1 MDKTLTLE
9 RTRMTSVKRSTSPMN
24 PRRILFLISA
34 ISSLEVSKCVEIHK
48 LSVPSLVKYGAMG
61 EVFLD
66 CDFNHSVEEEKQLE
80 VKWYHN
86 DEHSPFF
93 QWLPGSNR
101 SPQVIGDFF
110 RDHLDPNAKQHL
122 FPASSTHRDADV
134 DARPA
139 SANASAAVTNRNHT
153 LRLFNIVPEL
163 SGTYKCKVSS
173 LIDEDFKQMDM
184 LVYSYPE
191 KVEFE
196 QRGTPALEE
205 VEVECAVRGIY
216 PQPKI
221 AVTWLDRDGTSY
233 SRFEPMLITP
243 NANDSSLL
251 DCALHFKLNQSS
263 LPSETSFT
271 CEVQLPETEMR
282 TVKTAVYYPGP
293 GARADDIPSP
303 ESSPNQSDWTTA
315 SCANDVKSSHG
326 ALSSV
331 YEMLLLAV
339 QLKLLV

>member
-1 MDKTLTLE
+1 MKAGGAGALPVCFAFVLQL
-9 RTRMTSVKRSTSPMN
+9 MYLVSIV
-24 PRRILFLISA
+24 
-34 ISSLEVSKCVEIHK
+34 VSKCVEIHK

-93 QWLPGSNR
+93 QVGIFWAYMAYIRDQSKVERDSYDIDHSLQWLPGSNR

-139 SANASAAVTNRNHT
+139 SANASTAVTNRNHT

-184 LVYSYPE
+184 LVYCEYNLS
-191 KVEFE
+191 VS
-196 QRGTPALEE
+196 A
-205 VEVECAVRGIY
+205 
-216 PQPKI
+216 
-221 AVTWLDRDGTSY
+221 
-233 SRFEPMLITP
+233 SRQEGKF
-243 NANDSSLL
+243 
-251 DCALHFKLNQSS
+251 
-263 LPSETSFT
+263 SE
-271 CEVQLPETEMR
+271 
-282 TVKTAVYYPGP
+282 
-293 GARADDIPSP
+293 
-303 ESSPNQSDWTTA
+303 
-315 SCANDVKSSHG
+315 
-326 ALSSV
+326 
-331 YEMLLLAV
+331 
-339 QLKLLV
+339 

>member
-1 MDKTLTLE
+1 
-9 RTRMTSVKRSTSPMN
+9 MN

-139 SANASAAVTNRNHT
+139 SVNASAAVTNRNHT

-251 DCALHFKLNQSS
+251 DCALHFKLNQSRCNKKLIQEEIELRS
-263 LPSETSFT
+263 RSSSKPSERRCAVFQPSIRDVFHVRSATARDGDAHG
-271 CEVQLPETEMR
+271 EDGRLLPR
-282 TVKTAVYYPGP
+282 AR
-293 GARADDIPSP
+293 GACR
-303 ESSPNQSDWTTA
+303 
-315 SCANDVKSSHG
+315 
-326 ALSSV
+326 
-331 YEMLLLAV
+331 
-339 QLKLLV
+339 